1 MARSKQ
7 SEPVK
12 RRPVTTHITPILIIA
27 ILALGLLALY
37 WGLNQFNERRYNPTQ
52 GTGVGKSLG
61 FLRLLPLTG
70 DASPVSLD
78 DLKGHVVL
86 LNFWGTWCPPC
97 REELPHIAELRKRFA
112 GQKDFRLLAVSCP
125 LAGWDGDVKSL
136 REETAGLL
144 DKLGLGLPTYYD
156 PDSAT
161 ANELS
166 TVMDMGYFP
175 TTILLDRNGVIRA
188 VWVGYRAGAETEME
202 RYIGMYLEKDA
213 TPSDERPGT

>member
-1 MARSKQ
+1 MARSQQ

-12 RRPVTTHITPILIIA
+12 RQPVTTHITPVLIIA
-27 ILALGLLALY
+27 ILALGLLGLY
-37 WGLNQFNERRYNPTQ
+37 WGLNQFNGHHNPTH
-52 GTGVGKSLG
+52 GTGVGKSLS

-70 DASPVSLD
+70 DARPVSLD

-97 REELPHIAELRKRFA
+97 RDELPHIAELRKRFA

-144 DKLGLGLPTYYD
+144 DHLGLDLPTYYD

-166 TVMDMGYFP
+166 TLMDMESFP

-188 VWVGYRAGAETEME
+188 VWVGYHPGAETEME

-213 TPSDERPGT
+213 TPPDDRQGT